1 MFVSVIFYISR
12 LVPNILTEQTLSYL
26 AIFPGG
32 TVLLP
37 PCRPHRMFV
46 GDVPRRPQCH
56 LPVGNSSKPYL
67 VEGAWGSNLRD
78 NPGSLCKGATVEH
91 VAADVKTSPKGPRSC
106 PGTPS
111 VDSVLALRACEHLV
125 VGPPIRFRPSVIT
138 DGALTHSSAQASLLL
153 LYQMPTHPS
162 QTLHSLCYMSW
173 SSGLSTLCYLLSD
186 SISTLRHR
194 LWSPRSLLHKLR
206 SSCSTRNP
214 VIIVGA
220 LTLSSVFTSL
230 LSLQDIWQTWTG
242 PSTIELL

>member
-78 NPGSLCKGATVEH
+78 NPRSLCKGATVEH
-91 VAADVKTSPKGPRSC
+91 GAADVETSPKGPRSC

-138 DGALTHSSAQASLLL
+138 DGALTPSVDSSLALQIYQHSVDLSH
-153 LYQMPTHPS
+153 Y
-162 QTLHSLCYMSW
+162 SW
-173 SSGLSTLCYLLSD
+173 SLYPLCQSLALRISVNTLSISVITDGALTPLSVHPWPFGSVDTLLSD
-186 SISTLRHR
+186 IQSD
-194 LWSPRSLLHKLR
+194 
-206 SSCSTRNP
+206 
-214 VIIVGA
+214 
-220 LTLSSVFTSL
+220 LSHH
-230 LSLQDIWQTWTG
+230 
-242 PSTIELL
+242 